1 MYQPYWLFFIVYLCE
16 LLSILLALLLL
27 VVDLQNRPKVYL
39 TYIVMT
45 VVRVSVW
52 IFNSIYLIGVSKSL
66 FRLYFLLDNN
76 LLFAVGTSVT
86 YLAYNFGLSVQYKS
100 GAMACYP
107 ILVFFLTGNYRVML
121 IYCKWDKWQFISYK
135 VLKLFGAIFFLV
147 YGAYTTKNTTLA

>member
-86 YLAYNFGLSVQYKS
+86 YLAYNFGVSV
-100 GAMACYP
+100 
-107 ILVFFLTGNYRVML
+107 
-121 IYCKWDKWQFISYK
+121 
-135 VLKLFGAIFFLV
+135 
-147 YGAYTTKNTTLA
+147 